1 MISSVGVRIIVN
13 ERLNFGDAAN
23 LMIAAVILVLGIGCD
38 SIPVYGTVTISG
50 LALSALV
57 GIVLAQI
64 LPESEDS
71 VLK

>member
-1 MISSVGVRIIVN
+1 
-13 ERLNFGDAAN
+13 
-23 LMIAAVILVLGIGCD
+23 MIAAVILVLGIGCD